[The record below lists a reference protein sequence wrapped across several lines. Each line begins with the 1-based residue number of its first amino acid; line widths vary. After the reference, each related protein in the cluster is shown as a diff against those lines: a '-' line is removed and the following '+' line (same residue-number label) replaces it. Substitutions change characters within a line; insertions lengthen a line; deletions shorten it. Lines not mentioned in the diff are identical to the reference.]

1 MGHTAGLFSQCSLS
15 EAKSE
20 SWEEC
25 KSKASQYRTFSK
37 DLSASNELQLMDFLR
52 QLVSSSL
59 ILNTLDKMPFHN
71 LKQCL
76 LNQYKPLM
84 SVAAY
89 GKKFCSLTE
98 CCVKTTSLICSEH
111 TTC

>member
-1 MGHTAGLFSQCSLS
+1 MNPG
-15 EAKSE
+15 KSVRV
-20 SWEEC
+20 
-25 KSKASQYRTFSK
+25 KQASINTFSK
-37 DLSASNELQLMDFLR
+37 DLSPSNELQLRDFLR
-52 QLVSSSL
+52 HLVSSPL
-59 ILNTLDKMPFHN
+59 ILNTLDRIPLHS

-111 TTC
+111 ATC